1 MSLVLAV
8 RRVLG
13 DSGNGE
19 SGSLKVKVV
28 RGRLLITASASH
40 NKVRNDSSF
49 KL

>member
-1 MSLVLAV
+1 MKLVLPL

-19 SGSLKVKVV
+19 SGSLKVLVV
-28 RGRLLITASASH
+28 RGRQLTTASASH
-40 NKVRNDSSF
+40 NRIGNDSSF